1 MVRILSIQR
10 IGPRGV
16 IQYVSGSS
24 VGAIEFPSALSDEEA
39 KKRIP
44 GLSDVG
50 KAVPAPKP
58 ATPVIRPA
66 TATGG
71 VKDGGEKP
79 PVNPNH
85 KPPVNLKPKT
95 GRGRAKK

>member
-1 MVRILSIQR
+1 MVKILSIQR

-16 IQYVSGSS
+16 IQYISGGNAYA
-24 VGAIEFPSALSDEEA
+24 VDFPSSLSDAEA

-50 KAVPAPKP
+50 NVAPASKP
-58 ATPVIRPA
+58 AALVTRPSA
-66 TATGG
+66 PTGG
-71 VKDGGEKP
+71 ARNGGEKQ
-79 PVNPNH
+79 PVNP
-85 KPPVNLKPKT
+85 KPKT